1 MSRAQARPIE
11 PRIVRIAPLRGSL
24 LSDLR
29 ELWEHRQLLSFLV
42 WRDIKVRYRQSLLG
56 AGWAILQP
64 FLIMV
69 IFSILFG
76 RVAKLPSDGIPYP
89 VFYYSALLPWTYFA
103 TALTQATNSLVNN
116 QALVK
121 KVYFPRMILPIVGV
135 LSGLPDL
142 GLSFVVLAAML
153 FVYGVVPG
161 VGIMLLPV
169 LVLTATLTALSLG
182 LWLSPLNAMYR
193 DIRHALPLAIQVG
206 MFASPV
212 VYPSSLV
219 PEAWRWLYR
228 LNPMA
233 GVVEGF
239 RWALLS
245 GARPPDV
252 WLLASGVAA
261 VALLIGGV
269 LFFRRIEGTVVDVV

>member
-1 MSRAQARPIE
+1 
-11 PRIVRIAPLRGSL
+11 
-24 LSDLR
+24 
-29 ELWEHRQLLSFLV
+29 
-42 WRDIKVRYRQSLLG
+42 
-56 AGWAILQP
+56 
-64 FLIMV
+64 
-69 IFSILFG
+69 
-76 RVAKLPSDGIPYP
+76 
-89 VFYYSALLPWTYFA
+89 
-103 TALTQATNSLVNN
+103 
-116 QALVK
+116 
-121 KVYFPRMILPIVGV
+121 MILPIVGV

-142 GLSFVVLAAML
+142 GLSFVVLVAML

-161 VGIMLLPV
+161 VGILLLPV
-169 LVLTATLTALSLG
+169 FVLTATLTALSLG

-193 DIRHALPLAIQVG
+193 DIRHAVPLAIQVG

-233 GVVEGF
+233 GVIEGF

>member
-1 MSRAQARPIE
+1 MSRAQASAIE

-42 WRDIKVRYRQSLLG
+42 WRDIKIRYRQSLLG
-56 AGWAILQP
+56 AGWAVVQP
-64 FLIMV
+64 FMIMV
-69 IFSILFG
+69 VFSILFG

-89 VFYYSALLPWTYFA
+89 IFYYSGLLPWMYFA

-121 KVYFPRMILPIVGV
+121 KVYVPRMILPIVGV

-142 GLSFVVLAAML
+142 GLSFVVLLAML
-153 FVYGVVPG
+153 FVYGVAPG
-161 VGIMLLPV
+161 VGILLLPV
-169 LVLTATLTALSLG
+169 FVLTATLTAVSLG
-182 LWLSPLNAMYR
+182 LWLSALNAMYR
-193 DIRHALPLAIQVG
+193 DIRHALPLVIQVA

-219 PEAWRWLYR
+219 PESWRWLYR

-233 GVVEGF
+233 GVIEGF
-239 RWALLS
+239 RWALFS
-245 GARPPDV
+245 AQPPDA
-252 WLLASGVAA
+252 WLLPSVVAL
-261 VALLIGGV
+261 VALLVVGV
-269 LFFRRIEGTVVDVV
+269 LFFRRVEGTVIDVV

>member
-1 MSRAQARPIE
+1 MSRAQASAIE

-42 WRDIKVRYRQSLLG
+42 WRDIKIRYRQSLLG
-56 AGWAILQP
+56 AGWAVVQP
-64 FLIMV
+64 FMIMV
-69 IFSILFG
+69 VFSILFG

-89 VFYYSALLPWTYFA
+89 IFYYSGLLPWMYFA

-121 KVYFPRMILPIVGV
+121 KVYVPRMILPIVGV

-142 GLSFVVLAAML
+142 GLSFVVLLAML
-153 FVYGVVPG
+153 FVYGVAPG
-161 VGIMLLPV
+161 VGILLLPV
-169 LVLTATLTALSLG
+169 FVLTATLTAVSLG
-182 LWLSPLNAMYR
+182 LWLSALNAMYR
-193 DIRHALPLAIQVG
+193 DIRHALPLVIQVA

-219 PEAWRWLYR
+219 PESWRWLYR

-233 GVVEGF
+233 GVIEGF

-245 GARPPDV
+245 RGQSPDTS
-252 WLLASGVAA
+252 LLAAV
-261 VALLIGGV
+261 VALIVLLVGGV
-269 LFFRRIEGTVVDVV
+269 LFFRQMEGAAIDAV

>member
-1 MSRAQARPIE
+1 MSRAQARAIE

-24 LSDLR
+24 PSDLR

-142 GLSFVVLAAML
+142 GLSFVVLVAML

-161 VGIMLLPV
+161 VGILLLPV
-169 LVLTATLTALSLG
+169 FVLTTTLTALSLG

-193 DIRHALPLAIQVG
+193 DIRHAVPLAIQVG

-233 GVVEGF
+233 GVIEGF

>member
-1 MSRAQARPIE
+1 MSRAQARAIE

-24 LSDLR
+24 PSDLR

-142 GLSFVVLAAML
+142 GLSFVVLVAML

-161 VGIMLLPV
+161 VGILLLPV
-169 LVLTATLTALSLG
+169 FVLTATLTALSLG

-193 DIRHALPLAIQVG
+193 DIRHAVPLAIQVG

-233 GVVEGF
+233 GVIEGF